1 MWLTNELGYI
11 TANFKLFRD
20 SVEDMVKEARTLMKL
35 NHENIVKCYN
45 IFPEFGDRR
54 FK

>member
-1 MWLTNELGYI
+1 M
-11 TANFKLFRD
+11 ANFQLFRD
-20 SVEDMVKEARTLMKL
+20 SVEDMVKEANVLMKL
-35 NHENIVKCYN
+35 KHQNIVQFFN